1 MIKSLIY
8 KLHKYSETPR
18 HMNENTNPKYCVVI
32 NGGDTSSSSSSSSH
46 PPPPQ
51 PTSITTIIPR
61 NENSQRVFSKRFRVF
76 IFREFLL
83 RTYSVLLNGVSGGQG
98 KKPPTVLDV
107 AGGAGTLSWILYNVD
122 NINSIIVDPK
132 TPNHRRLVKS
142 VEFLLD
148 HPEEC
153 AVRSTEGVPTH
164 QPLAKLIPSLVH
176 TNCSSSSDGNGN
188 ERNKM
193 MIFQPTSPSYMRIR
207 VDSTLVDI
215 LRKVITDAA
224 AQTSSITSE
233 DDDGADNDS
242 NNLLL
247 WDEYWKKASIVVMKS
262 NVVYKTSSNESSVN
276 DNCQIL
282 HSRHALEVFQSLDL
296 LVGFHP

>member
-1 MIKSLIY
+1 M
-8 KLHKYSETPR
+8 
-18 HMNENTNPKYCVVI
+18 
-32 NGGDTSSSSSSSSH
+32 
-46 PPPPQ
+46 
-51 PTSITTIIPR
+51 
-61 NENSQRVFSKRFRVF
+61 
-76 IFREFLL
+76 
-83 RTYSVLLNGVSGGQG
+83 LLNGVSGGQS

-107 AGGAGTLSWILYNVD
+107 AGGAGTLSWILYNVN

-164 QPLAKLIPSLVH
+164 QPLAKLIPSLVR
-176 TNCSSSSDGNGN
+176 TNCGNSDGNSS

-207 VDSTLVDI
+207 VNSTLVDI

-224 AQTSSITSE
+224 QTSSITSE
-233 DDDGADNDS
+233 DDGADNDS

-262 NVVYKTSSNESSVN
+262 NVVYKTSNESSVN

-282 HSRHALEVFQSLDL
+282 DSRHALEVFQSLDL
-296 LVGFHP
+296 LFGFHP